1 MSPVEPDVN
10 PPLSDTPPPSEAAAK
25 PAQPPVAKPSLMA
38 RFKNLLLEYGPLAL
52 LMNYVIFG
60 LVIVGFYAA
69 IQLGFQVESTGAKAG
84 SWAAAY
90 AASQVVKP
98 LRLAAVFMLTPLVAR
113 IPPVARFIERNKHK
127 WSF

>member
-1 MSPVEPDVN
+1 MPPVEPDVN
-10 PPLSDTPPPSEAAAK
+10 PPVSDTPPPAGATEKA
-25 PAQPPVAKPSLMA
+25 AKPSLMA
-38 RFKNLLLEYGPLAL
+38 RFKTLLLEYGPLAL
-52 LMNYVIFG
+52 VVNYLIFG
-60 LVIVGFYAA
+60 LAIVGFYAA
-69 IQLGFQVESTGAKAG
+69 IQFGFQPDSTGEKAG

-98 LRLAAVFMLTPLVAR
+98 LRLAAVFVLTPLIAR

>member
-1 MSPVEPDVN
+1 MSPVEPDVT
-10 PPLSDTPPPSEAAAK
+10 PPVSDTTPPAEAAAK
-25 PAQPPVAKPSLMA
+25 PAKPSLMA
-38 RFKNLLLEYGPLAL
+38 RFKNLMLEYGPLAIAV
-52 LMNYVIFG
+52 NYAIFG

-69 IQLGFQVESTGAKAG
+69 IQLGFQAESTGEKAG

-98 LRLAAVFMLTPLVAR
+98 LRLAAVFVLTPLIAR

>member
-10 PPLSDTPPPSEAAAK
+10 PPVSDTPPPAEATAK
-25 PAQPPVAKPSLMA
+25 PAKPSLMA
-38 RFKNLLLEYGPLAL
+38 RFKTLLLEYGPLAL
-52 LMNYVIFG
+52 VMNYVIFG

-69 IQLGFQVESTGAKAG
+69 IQLGFQAETTGAKAG

-98 LRLAAVFMLTPLVAR
+98 LRLAAVFVLTPLVAR

>member
-1 MSPVEPDVN
+1 MSPVEPDVT
-10 PPLSDTPPPSEAAAK
+10 PPVSDTPPPLGSTAK
-25 PAQPPVAKPSLMA
+25 PAKLPLMA
-38 RFKNLLLEYGPLAL
+38 RFKNLILEYGPLAL
-52 LMNYVIFG
+52 VVNYVIFG

-69 IQLGFQVESTGAKAG
+69 IQLGFQAESTGEKAG

-98 LRLAAVFMLTPLVAR
+98 LRLAAVFMLTPLIAR

>member
-1 MSPVEPDVN
+1 MSPVEPDVT
-10 PPLSDTPPPSEAAAK
+10 PPVSDTPPPLGSTAK
-25 PAQPPVAKPSLMA
+25 PAKLPLMA
-38 RFKNLLLEYGPLAL
+38 RFKNLMLEYGPLAL
-52 LMNYVIFG
+52 VVNYVIFG

-69 IQLGFQVESTGAKAG
+69 IQLGFQAESTGEKAG

-98 LRLAAVFMLTPLVAR
+98 LRLAAVFMLTPLIAR

>member
-1 MSPVEPDVN
+1 MSPVEPDVT
-10 PPLSDTPPPSEAAAK
+10 PPVSDTPPPLGATEK
-25 PAQPPVAKPSLMA
+25 PAKLPLMA
-38 RFKNLLLEYGPLAL
+38 RFKNLMLEYGPLAL
-52 LMNYVIFG
+52 VVNYVIFG

-69 IQLGFQVESTGAKAG
+69 IQLGFQAESTGEKAG

-98 LRLAAVFMLTPLVAR
+98 LRLAAVFMLTPLIAR

>member
-1 MSPVEPDVN
+1 MN
-10 PPLSDTPPPSEAAAK
+10 PPASDMPPPTEAAAK
-25 PAQPPVAKPSLMA
+25 PAKPSLMA

-69 IQLGFQVESTGAKAG
+69 IQLGFQAESTGAKAG

>member
-10 PPLSDTPPPSEAAAK
+10 PSVSDTPPPAPTQTAK
-25 PAQPPVAKPSLMA
+25 AAKPSLMA
-38 RFKNLLLEYGPLAL
+38 RFKTLMLEYGPLAL
-52 LMNYVIFG
+52 VTNYVIFG
-60 LVIVGFYAA
+60 LVLVGFYFA
-69 IQLGFQVESTGAKAG
+69 IKLGFQPSSAGEKAG

-98 LRLAAVFMLTPLVAR
+98 LRLAAVFVLTPLIAR

>member
-1 MSPVEPDVN
+1 MPPVEPDVN
-10 PPLSDTPPPSEAAAK
+10 TPVSDTTPPAEAAVK
-25 PAQPPVAKPSLMA
+25 PAKPSLVE

-52 LMNYVIFG
+52 VVHYIIFG

-69 IQLGFQVESTGAKAG
+69 IQRGFQPEGTGATAG
-84 SWAAAY
+84 SWGAAY
-90 AASQVVKP
+90 AAAFAVKP
-98 LRLAAVFMLTPLVAR
+98 LRMAAVFVLTPLVAR

>member
-1 MSPVEPDVN
+1 MPPVEPDVN
-10 PPLSDTPPPSEAAAK
+10 PSVSDTPPPAEAASK
-25 PAQPPVAKPSLMA
+25 PAKPSLMA
-38 RFKNLLLEYGPLAL
+38 RFKNLMLEYGPLAL
-52 LMNYVIFG
+52 VVNYAIFG

-69 IQLGFQVESTGAKAG
+69 IEFGFEPSSTGEKAG

-98 LRLAAVFMLTPLVAR
+98 LRLAAVFVLTPLIAR